1 LTDRLPCAIWCLSSD
16 LKENPTDFRFT
27 QEQERFRREVRAFL
41 DAELPPGWVGYLG
54 GTTGDHVVDSSDGW
68 QVFKAVARKLGERG
82 WLSLFWPREYGGES
96 RPFVDY
102 LVFAEEIARR
112 GSPGYN
118 PIAVKMLAPTLI
130 DYGSQEQKERHLKPI
145 ARGEEFWCEGFSEPG
160 AGSDLASLQT
170 KAVKD
175 GNHFII
181 NGQKTWSTFAQYS
194 DWCCLLARSD
204 PSSRRSRGLSFFLVD
219 LSTPGVSVRPIR
231 NLAGEPSFCEIF
243 FEDARIPR
251 ESMVGKE
258 NEGWAVAQAL
268 LGHERTSIEFVAMV
282 QGMIEE
288 VAKYLESA
296 PKAPSV
302 QTRHLLARLA
312 TEAEIGR
319 LINYR
324 VAWLRDRG
332 VATDWYAAM
341 AKLYSTELFKHAAS
355 AAMRL
360 LGAYGQ
366 LDKKENIAPVRGWV
380 EHMYLVSF
388 GATIAAG
395 TSEIQKNI
403 IAVAGLGLP
412 RQ

>member
-1 LTDRLPCAIWCLSSD
+1 LNF
-16 LKENPTDFRFT
+16 KFT
-27 QEQERFRREVRAFL
+27 AEQERFRQEVRAFL
-41 DAELPPGWVGYLG
+41 DTELPPGWVGYLG

-68 QVFKAVARKLGERG
+68 QVFKDIARKLGNRG
-82 WLSLFWPREYGGES
+82 WLSLFWPKEYGGQS
-96 RPFVDY
+96 WPLVDY
-102 LVFAEEIARR
+102 LVLVEEIARR

-130 DYGSQEQKERHLKPI
+130 DYGTEEQKERHLKPI

-170 KAVKD
+170 KAIKE

-181 NGQKTWSTFAQYS
+181 NGQKTWSTFANYS

-204 PSSRRSRGLSFFLVD
+204 PYSQRSKGLSFFLVD
-219 LSTPGVSVRPIR
+219 LSTPGVTVRPVR

-243 FEDARIPR
+243 FEDAKIPK
-251 ESMVGKE
+251 ENIVGKE
-258 NEGWAVAQAL
+258 NEGWPVTQAL
-268 LGHERTSIEFVAMV
+268 LGYERTSIEFVAMV
-282 QGMIEE
+282 QSMIEG
-288 VAKYLESA
+288 VVKYLKA
-296 PKAPSV
+296 TPKTPSIPS
-302 QTRHLLARLA
+302 RHLLAKLA

-324 VAWLRDRG
+324 VAWRHDKG
-332 VATDWYAAM
+332 MATDWYAAM
-341 AKLYSTELFKHAAS
+341 AKLYSTELFERSAN
-355 AAMRL
+355 AAMQL
-360 LGAYGQ
+360 LGLYGQ
-366 LDKKENIAPVRGWV
+366 LDKRDDIAPLRGWI

-403 IAVAGLGLP
+403 IALAGLGLP
-412 RQ
+412 RG